1 MICPRCKNQDPRY
14 FYTFNNIT
22 YCRKCIKIGLTND
35 TVQDIKTKPSLPVDF
50 QLNYQLTSLQQELS
64 NKLMLLGVDISIQS
78 LYDIEIGKRTVLDY
92 ELCSIAKVL
101 DISTDELLSS
111 FKTYLDSI

>member
-50 QLNYQLTSLQQELS
+50 QLN
-64 NKLMLLGVDISIQS
+64 
-78 LYDIEIGKRTVLDY
+78 
-92 ELCSIAKVL
+92 
-101 DISTDELLSS
+101 
-111 FKTYLDSI
+111 